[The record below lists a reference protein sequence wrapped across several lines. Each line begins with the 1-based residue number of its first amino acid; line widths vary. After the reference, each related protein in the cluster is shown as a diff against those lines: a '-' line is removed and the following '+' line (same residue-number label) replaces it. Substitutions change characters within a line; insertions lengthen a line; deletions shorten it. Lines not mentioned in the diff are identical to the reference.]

1 MRVRFALGFDRL
13 VSCLTCLV
21 HVSIYDEIVLL
32 GSGIG
37 FEGELCL
44 FIGGFYWFKRLL
56 NIQPFFFFI
65 CSFSRHLDLCIYIF
79 IYIHVSLRN

>member
-56 NIQPFFFFI
+56 NIQPFFFLFAALADI
-65 CSFSRHLDLCIYIF
+65 SIYVYIYIL
-79 IYIHVSLRN
+79 YIHVSLRN